1 MGRAANRVGIVANQP
16 TTRLPHDDHLHCMFG
31 HGCTS
36 SPCGASR
43 PGSRPC
49 YRQCIAVALFSSPV
63 VLSAIAAEGI
73 LLPAIKGTRVE
84 TAWINLVGAVAATLT
99 TSAFFPQ
106 AIKTIRTRDTSGL
119 SLSMYAL
126 LLSGVMLWLAY
137 GVIIGSWPLIVSNAV
152 VLVPQSLVMAMLLR
166 RQRAE

>member
-1 MGRAANRVGIVANQP
+1 M
-16 TTRLPHDDHLHCMFG
+16 
-31 HGCTS
+31 
-36 SPCGASR
+36 
-43 PGSRPC
+43 
-49 YRQCIAVALFSSPV
+49 
-63 VLSAIAAEGI
+63 
-73 LLPAIKGTRVE
+73 E
-84 TAWINLVGAVAATLT
+84 TAWINLVGAIAATLT

-106 AIKTIRTRDTSGL
+106 AVKTIRTRDTSGL

>member
-1 MGRAANRVGIVANQP
+1 M
-16 TTRLPHDDHLHCMFG
+16 
-31 HGCTS
+31 
-36 SPCGASR
+36 
-43 PGSRPC
+43 
-49 YRQCIAVALFSSPV
+49 
-63 VLSAIAAEGI
+63 
-73 LLPAIKGTRVE
+73 E
-84 TAWINLVGAVAATLT
+84 TAWINLVGAIAATLT

-106 AIKTIRTRDTSGL
+106 AVKTIRTRDTSGL

-166 RQRAE
+166 QQRAK